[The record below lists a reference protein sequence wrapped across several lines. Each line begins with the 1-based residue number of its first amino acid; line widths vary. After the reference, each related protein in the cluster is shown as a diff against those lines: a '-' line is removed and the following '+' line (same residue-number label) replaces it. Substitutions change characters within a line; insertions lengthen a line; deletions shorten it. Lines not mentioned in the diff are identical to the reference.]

1 MRLPHVTDLSED
13 VDIVI
18 VGVPFDTGGTY
29 RVGARFGPSAI
40 RDQSMMLRPYNPEL
54 DVVIFEHCSCVDY
67 SDLATAPGYLP
78 ESHEMITAGAAAVLA
93 NEGVTPIFLGGDHSV
108 SLPLLRA
115 VAGKFGRVAL
125 VHFDSHSDLWH
136 GYFGGKDTH
145 GTPFRRALE
154 ENLIDPA
161 RSSQVGLR
169 GSGYDK
175 KDVTMTESEGML
187 MVSGPQLHKQGV
199 ERTLEQVLARVGDGP
214 AYLTFDID
222 FFDPVYAPGTGT
234 PEVGGFTSA
243 QGQQLLRG
251 LTGINFVAYDLVE
264 VMPSY
269 DVGNLTALLAANIAH
284 EFMSLAAYQRKMD

>member
-1 MRLPHVTDLSED
+1 
-13 VDIVI
+13 
-18 VGVPFDTGGTY
+18 
-29 RVGARFGPSAI
+29 
-40 RDQSMMLRPYNPEL
+40 
-54 DVVIFEHCSCVDY
+54 
-67 SDLATAPGYLP
+67 
-78 ESHEMITAGAAAVLA
+78 MITEGAAKVLA
-93 NEGVTPIFLGGDHSV
+93 NEGVVPIFLGGDHSV

-115 VAGKFGRVAL
+115 VAGKYGRLPL

-154 ENLIDPA
+154 EDLIDPA
-161 RSSQVGLR
+161 RSSQIGLR
-169 GSGYDK
+169 GSGYDRD
-175 KDVTMTESEGML
+175 DVRMTEAAGML
-187 MVSGPQLHKQGV
+187 MVSGPQLHKQGI
-199 ERTLEQVLARVGDGP
+199 EKTLEQVLARVGDGP

-234 PEVGGFTSA
+234 TEVGGFTSA

-251 LTGINFVAYDLVE
+251 LAGVDFVAFDLVE

-284 EFMSLAAYQRKMD
+284 EFMSLVAYGRKTAGN